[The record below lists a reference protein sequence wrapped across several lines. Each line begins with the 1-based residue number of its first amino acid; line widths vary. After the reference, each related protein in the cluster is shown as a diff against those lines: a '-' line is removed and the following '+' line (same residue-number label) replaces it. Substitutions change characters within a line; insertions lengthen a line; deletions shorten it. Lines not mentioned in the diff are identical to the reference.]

1 MIHACRVR
9 SAFTSFG
16 LSSPGRKL
24 TASTKFSYLS
34 SKSQLDSS
42 KCKAIGIYFGTT
54 SGSTEA
60 AADVIKDVMVSPYI
74 FICVTGSSNPTLI

>member
-1 MIHACRVR
+1 MIHVCRAR
-9 SAFTSFG
+9 GAFTSFG
-16 LSSPGRKL
+16 LS
-24 TASTKFSYLS
+24 YLS
-34 SKSQLDSS
+34 SKSHQLDSS

-74 FICVTGSSNPTLI
+74 YI